1 MNKHL
6 QKRHQPNVWARLLA
20 FVGAFVICLATL
32 FPMDALA
39 RRDNPMVRSYDAT
52 KWGSLTLHLTYTK
65 DESQTATPLDGATLR
80 LVRIADLS
88 MGADGPHYTLRSG
101 LTSLHYDFTKMTSSD
116 LRRAG
121 QDIATYIQSHPKAL
135 TALGHESN
143 TNVKPKLET
152 AYKAVRTATTN
163 AQGKVSFDHLVHGV
177 YLVTQEGKAGA
188 ASQFAPMS
196 PVLYFVPEYLKAGS
210 SAAWVYDI
218 VANPKYSP
226 NQPPTP
232 PESSST
238 PKESSSTPTG
248 SSTTPPE
255 SSSTPPENPPTSS
268 TPTPPTPPVHP
279 KTPTPGTGD
288 KIRLGLWIGTGLLAF
303 IALLMLLR
311 KKRNK
316 EDNDVNKD

>member
-6 QKRHQPNVWARLLA
+6 QKIHQPNVWARLLA
-20 FVGAFVICLATL
+20 FAGAFVICLATL

-65 DESQTATPLDGATLR
+65 DENQTAIPLDGATLR

-121 QDIATYIQSHPKAL
+121 QDIATYIQAHPQAL
-135 TALGHESN
+135 TALGNESN
-143 TNVKPKLET
+143 PNVKPEINST
-152 AYKAVRTATTN
+152 YKPVRTATSD
-163 AQGKVSFDHLVHGV
+163 AQGNVSFDHLVHGV
-177 YLVTQEGKAGA
+177 YLVTQEGKAGT

-210 SAAWVYDI
+210 SAAWVYDV

-226 NQPPTP
+226 NKPPTPSESSSTP

-238 PKESSSTPTG
+238 PKESSSTPK
-248 SSTTPPE
+248 E
-255 SSSTPPENPPTSS
+255 SSSTPPEIPPTSS
-268 TPTPPTPPVHP
+268 TPMPPTPPTHP

-303 IALLMLLR
+303 LALLLMLR
-311 KKRNK
+311 KKR
-316 EDNDVNKD
+316 KDK

>member
-6 QKRHQPNVWARLLA
+6 QKRHRSSVWARLLA
-20 FVGAFVICLATL
+20 FAGAFVICLATL

-65 DESQTATPLDGATLR
+65 DENQTATPLDGATLR

-121 QDIATYIQSHPKAL
+121 QDIAAYIQAHPKAL
-135 TALGHESN
+135 TALRNESN
-143 TNVKPKLET
+143 ANVKPELNST
-152 AYKAVRTATTN
+152 YKPVRTATSDV
-163 AQGKVSFDHLVHGV
+163 QGKVSFDHLVHGV
-177 YLVTQEGKAGA
+177 YLVTQEGKAGT

-196 PVLYFVPEYLKAGS
+196 PVLYFVPEYLEAGS

-226 NQPPTP
+226 NKPPTPQESSSTP

-238 PKESSSTPTG
+238 PKESSSTP
-248 SSTTPPE
+248 
-255 SSSTPPENPPTSS
+255 
-268 TPTPPTPPVHP
+268 PTPPTPPQP
-279 KTPTPGTGD
+279 PTPGTGD
-288 KIRLGLWIGTGLLAF
+288 KIRLGLWVGTGLLAF
-303 IALLMLLR
+303 LALLLMLR
-311 KKRNK
+311 KKR
-316 EDNDVNKD
+316 KDK

>member
-65 DESQTATPLDGATLR
+65 DENQTATPLDGATLR

-121 QDIATYIQSHPKAL
+121 QDIAAYIQAHPKAL
-135 TALGHESN
+135 TALRNESN
-143 TNVKPKLET
+143 ANVKPELNST
-152 AYKAVRTATTN
+152 YKPVRTATSDV
-163 AQGKVSFDHLVHGV
+163 QGKVSFDHLVHGV
-177 YLVTQEGKAGA
+177 YLVTQEGKAGT

-196 PVLYFVPEYLKAGS
+196 PVLYFVPEYLEAGS

-226 NQPPTP
+226 NKPPTP
-232 PESSST
+232 Q
-238 PKESSSTPTG
+238 
-248 SSTTPPE
+248 E
-255 SSSTPPENPPTSS
+255 SSSTPP
-268 TPTPPTPPVHP
+268 TPPTPPQP
-279 KTPTPGTGD
+279 PTPGTGD
-288 KIRLGLWIGTGLLAF
+288 KIRLGLWVGTGLLALV
-303 IALLMLLR
+303 ALLLMLRRNR
-311 KKRNK
+311 KDK
-316 EDNDVNKD
+316 

>member
-6 QKRHQPNVWARLLA
+6 QKRHRPNVWARLLA
-20 FVGAFVICLATL
+20 FAGAFLVCLATL
-32 FPMDALA
+32 FPLDARA
-39 RRDNPMVRSYDAT
+39 RRDNPMVSSYDET

-65 DESQTATPLDGATLR
+65 DKGQTTTPLDGATLR

-101 LTSLHYDFTKMTSSD
+101 LTSLHYDFTKMKSSD

-121 QDIATYIQSHPKAL
+121 RDIAAYIQAHPKAL
-135 TALGHESN
+135 TALEN
-143 TNVKPKLET
+143 EANANIKPERNS
-152 AYKAVRTATTN
+152 AYKPVRTATSD

-177 YLVTQEGKAGA
+177 YLVTQEGKAGT

-196 PVLYFVPEYLKAGS
+196 PVLYFVPEYLKTDS
-210 SAAWVYDI
+210 SATWVYDV

-226 NQPPTP
+226 NTPPTPSESSSTP

-238 PKESSSTPTG
+238 PKD
-248 SSTTPPE
+248 
-255 SSSTPPENPPTSS
+255 SSSTPPEIPPTSS
-268 TPTPPTPPVHP
+268 TPTPPTPPTPP

-288 KIRLGLWIGTGLLAF
+288 KIRLGLWIGIGLLAF
-303 IALLMLLR
+303 VALLLLLR
-311 KKRNK
+311 NKNNKKDR
-316 EDNDVNKD
+316 